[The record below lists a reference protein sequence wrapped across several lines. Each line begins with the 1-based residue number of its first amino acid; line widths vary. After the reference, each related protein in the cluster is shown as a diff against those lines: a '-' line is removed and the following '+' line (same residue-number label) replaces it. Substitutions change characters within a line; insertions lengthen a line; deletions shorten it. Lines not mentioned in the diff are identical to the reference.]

1 MKVLVAAL
9 SALLF
14 LAGCAF
20 APQQRRELSS
30 TEKGAAYARHEAQIL
45 SIETFQVDGRAASAE
60 LGFRA
65 DLRWLERA
73 DRHFELRLAGPF
85 GAGAVELRGDPFM
98 VEVRSSEGVQ
108 QTADP
113 EGWIRNRYGWT
124 LPLSGLR
131 YWALGIPNPRLPSQP
146 SLDAQGRLA
155 TLIQAGWKLTYS
167 EYHREGEYDLPRRFE
182 ADNGQ
187 VRLKLLIDRW
197 NLQPETGAPGAP
209 N

>member
-1 MKVLVAAL
+1 MKAFAAAL
-9 SALLF
+9 AALLL
-14 LAGCAF
+14 LAGCSLT
-20 APQQRRELSS
+20 PQQRELGP

-45 SIETFQVDGRAASAE
+45 GIESFQVDGRAASAE

-73 DRHFELRLAGPF
+73 DRHYELRLAGPF
-85 GAGAVELRGDPFM
+85 GAGAVELRGDPYL

-124 LPLSGLR
+124 LPISGLR
-131 YWALGIPNPRLPSQP
+131 YWALGIPNPQLPSQP

-155 TLIQAGWKLTYS
+155 SLIQSGWKLTYS
-167 EYHREGEYDLPRRFE
+167 EYRREGEYDLPRRFE

-197 NLQPETGAPGAP
+197 NLQPETGSP
-209 N
+209 

>member
-1 MKVLVAAL
+1 MKSLAAAL
-9 SALLF
+9 AALLL
-14 LAGCAF
+14 LAGCSLS
-20 APQQRRELSS
+20 PQQRPLSS
-30 TEKGAAYARHEAQIL
+30 TEKGAAYARHEASIL
-45 SIETFQVDGRAASAE
+45 SIESFQVDGRAASAE

-73 DRHFELRLAGPF
+73 DRHYELRLAGPF
-85 GAGAVELRGDPFM
+85 GAGAVELRGDPYL

-124 LPLSGLR
+124 LPISGLR
-131 YWALGIPNPRLPSQP
+131 YWALGIPNPHIPSQP

-155 TLIQAGWKLTYS
+155 TLIQSGWKLTYS
-167 EYHREGEYDLPRRFE
+167 EYRREGEYDLPRRFE

-197 NLQPETGAPGAP
+197 NLQPESSSP
-209 N
+209 